1 MATAKKRTAKKKSA
15 AKKSLTWGKG
25 VNHPFTGRPCGGRVM
40 SQRDMKLFTKMGK
53 RRAGVTPT
61 KIKEAYGGLKKKVA
75 KVAPKMKVASKRK
88 SKSAPKKKVT
98 GRTPLRKTAAKRSTP
113 KRRKGSPVKIYGCP
127 AQCQRYVLVD
137 GRMQYQS
144 SHKLLT
150 AARKKQA
157 AFEAKFP
164 RKVFRIVDTKG

>member
-1 MATAKKRTAKKKSA
+1 MATAKKRTKKKSA
-15 AKKSLTWGKG
+15 TKKALTWGKG
-25 VNHPFTGRPCGGRVM
+25 VVHPVTKRPCGGRVM

-61 KIKEAYGGLKKKVA
+61 KIKEAYGLKA
-75 KVAPKMKVASKRK
+75 KT
-88 SKSAPKKKVT
+88 APKKKVT
-98 GRTPLRKTAAKRSTP
+98 GKKPLRKTAAKRSTP
-113 KRRKGSPVKIYGCP
+113 KRRLGSPVKIYGCP
-127 AQCQRYVLVD
+127 AQCQRFVLVD
-137 GRMQYQS
+137 GRMRYQS

-157 AFEAKFP
+157 ALEAKSP